1 MTTVPDD
8 LDVVV
13 LAGGV
18 GGSKLVRGLARVLDP
33 AHLTIV
39 VNTADDFEHLG
50 AWVSPDL
57 DTVMH
62 RLAGVHDPTN
72 GWGRAGDTWHVMEAL
87 GAIGGPDWFRLG
99 DKDLATSLY
108 RTQRRRHG
116 DSLTDITR
124 DLCVAFGLDHVILP
138 MTDDVVATRVHTDQ
152 GDLSFQEY
160 FVERQCEP
168 VVQRLEYR
176 GAATATARRRVVAA
190 IERADVVVVAPSNP
204 FLSIDPILA
213 IPAIG
218 EAVRERRPERPTI
231 AVSPIVGGRALK
243 GPAAKLLAEL
253 DLPVSSVGVAM
264 HLADTISLLVVD
276 REDGETRLDPRSRTT
291 PGPVPMVA
299 LDTVMHSVDDE
310 VRLAT
315 DVLALVASGR
325 VGRTS

>member
-18 GGSKLVRGLARVLDP
+18 GGSKLVRGLATVLDP

-50 AWVSPDL
+50 VWVSPDL

-62 RLAGVHDPTN
+62 RLAGVHHAAN
-72 GWGRAGDTWHVMEAL
+72 GWGRAGDTFHVMDAL
-87 GAIGGPDWFRLG
+87 AELGGPDWFRLG
-99 DKDLATSLY
+99 DKDLATTLF
-108 RTQRRRHG
+108 RTHRRRRG
-116 DSLTDITR
+116 DALTDITH
-124 DLCVAFGLDHVILP
+124 DLCAAFGLDHVIFP
-138 MTDDVVATRVHTDQ
+138 MTDDVVATRVHTDH

-160 FVERQCEP
+160 FVERRCEP
-168 VVQRLEYR
+168 VVERLEYR
-176 GAATATARRRVVAA
+176 GAAKATARPQVVEA

-218 EAVRERRPERPTI
+218 EAVRARGPERPTI
-231 AVSPIVGGRALK
+231 AISPIVGGRALK

-276 REDGETRLDPRSRTT
+276 RGDVEGFVDPGAGSF
-291 PGPVPMVA
+291 PGPVPTVGR
-299 LDTVMHSVDDE
+299 DTVMDSADDE
-310 VRLAT
+310 ARLAS
-315 DVLALVASGR
+315 DLIALVTSGS